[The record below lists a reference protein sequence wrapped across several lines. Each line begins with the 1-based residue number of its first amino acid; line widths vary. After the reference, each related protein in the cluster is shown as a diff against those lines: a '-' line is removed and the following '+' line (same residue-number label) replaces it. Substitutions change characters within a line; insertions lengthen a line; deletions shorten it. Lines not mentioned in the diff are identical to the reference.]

1 MTYSLANP
9 LVLPLRTDLT
19 ICGNH
24 INEYETATN
33 TIERVGER
41 MTRIMNVRKMNRITP
56 GKLKSV
62 RRKHGRRFGRKHESY
77 ITWLGGLFGH
87 GE

>member
-1 MTYSLANP
+1 MTYSLASP

-19 ICGNH
+19 ICGSH

-33 TIERVGER
+33 IIERVGER
-41 MTRIMNVRKMNRITP
+41 MTRTMNVRKTNNITP
-56 GKLKSV
+56 DKLNNV
-62 RRKHGRRFGRKHESY
+62 RLKYNEGFERKHGPY
-77 ITWLGGLFGH
+77 ITLLGDLSGR